1 LELLKLNNME
11 WYFYLNYVI
20 YRFYKRK
27 KDNTPVF
34 RAFFVTILLIAF
46 NLLTIRSI
54 YFFIKDFSVIPQSS
68 GHYKIEGIVF
78 FSFLGLI
85 NYLLLYR
92 KKKYEDVFWEFQ
104 NNYDKY
110 KKWDKSVKWYIIL
123 SIVTTIVVSIIADIR
138 NHYVKGL
145 I

>member
-1 LELLKLNNME
+1 ME

-20 YRFYKRK
+20 YRYYKRK
-27 KDNTPVF
+27 KDDIPVF
-34 RAFFVTILLIAF
+34 RAFFVTVLLIAF
-46 NLLTIRSI
+46 NILTIENI
-54 YFFIKDFSVIPQSS
+54 YLFIKDFFVIPKLSEY
-68 GHYKIEGIVF
+68 YKIEGIVHL
-78 FSFLGLI
+78 SFLGLI

-123 SIVTTIVVSIIADIR
+123 TIVISIVVLIIADIR